1 MPVFKF
7 AVLLVVVAYSQVN
20 LMSLLDTVTLAFWL
34 TLNILF
40 LTGSASVKD
49 TLSNFFSGG
58 YFSASAISQKQ
69 LVLALS
75 VSAAMLTSLMLITN
89 LTIMQQATTPAGL
102 ALCLLPVFYSAVYLF
117 IRK

>member
-34 TLNILF
+34 ILNILF

-75 VSAAMLTSLMLITN
+75 VSAAM
-89 LTIMQQATTPAGL
+89 
-102 ALCLLPVFYSAVYLF
+102 
-117 IRK
+117 

>member
-34 TLNILF
+34 ILNILF

-49 TLSNFFSGG
+49 TLSNFF
-58 YFSASAISQKQ
+58 
-69 LVLALS
+69 
-75 VSAAMLTSLMLITN
+75 
-89 LTIMQQATTPAGL
+89 QAGTF
-102 ALCLLPVFYSAVYLF
+102 LLRRYL
-117 IRK
+117 KNSSY

>member
-34 TLNILF
+34 ILNILF

-49 TLSNFFSGG
+49 TLSNFFNIYLDRSYSVLILYGH
-58 YFSASAISQKQ
+58 YLMEDIQ
-69 LVLALS
+69 LCIHSYSDKYIIQLADQNG
-75 VSAAMLTSLMLITN
+75 I
-89 LTIMQQATTPAGL
+89 IRQQ
-102 ALCLLPVFYSAVYLF
+102 
-117 IRK
+117 